1 MDIRLMAFD
10 LDGTLLGSDKH
21 VPEKNRRALRKAAEK
36 GIRLMLCSGR
46 AFEVQLEYA
55 DEIGVDFLFSSAN
68 GARIDASRDGGI
80 LRETPLET
88 ETARQI
94 FRMLRNRG
102 MYFMAYTRGRSYMY
116 NIDEQKRLKKHHHAP
131 GRHVYSGREYEIVA
145 DPERIAAECWKGTYK
160 FICFGEDY
168 DPRFEE
174 IRRDL
179 ARFDLSL
186 SSSWRD
192 NLEIM
197 HPQADKGAAVRFAA
211 EHLGVAPEQVM
222 VFGDNSND
230 LPMFRYAGWPVA
242 MGNEEKCALDL
253 ARIVAPDNDSG
264 GVGAVIEKYV
274 LGEE

>member
-1 MDIRLMAFD
+1 MDVRLMAFD

-94 FRMLRNRG
+94 FQMLRDRG

-116 NIDEQKRLKKHHHAP
+116 NIDEQKRLK
-131 GRHVYSGREYEIVA
+131 SGQKR
-145 DPERIAAECWKGTYK
+145 KK
-160 FICFGEDY
+160 
-168 DPRFEE
+168 
-174 IRRDL
+174 
-179 ARFDLSL
+179 
-186 SSSWRD
+186 
-192 NLEIM
+192 
-197 HPQADKGAAVRFAA
+197 
-211 EHLGVAPEQVM
+211 
-222 VFGDNSND
+222 
-230 LPMFRYAGWPVA
+230 
-242 MGNEEKCALDL
+242 NELMRL
-253 ARIVAPDNDSG
+253 N
-264 GVGAVIEKYV
+264 
-274 LGEE
+274 